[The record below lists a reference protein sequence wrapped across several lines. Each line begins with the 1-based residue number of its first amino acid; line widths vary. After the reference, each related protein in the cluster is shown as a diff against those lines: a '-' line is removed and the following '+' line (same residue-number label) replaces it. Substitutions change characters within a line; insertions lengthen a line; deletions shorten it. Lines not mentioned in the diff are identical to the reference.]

1 VPIAFLVLGAP
12 AAALAGALAAALAD
26 TLATEVGTL
35 FGKDPR
41 SPLGLQRVLPGTPG
55 AVSSAGTLAAFGGA
69 AVIALAAWVFGWLPR
84 GLLLAVLAGGFL
96 GTIAESLLADLGR
109 RRGFRLDHEFAN
121 AFNTFVGGL
130 TALEIALSV
139 ESGRLYWPGQA
150 G

>member
-1 VPIAFLVLGAP
+1 
-12 AAALAGALAAALAD
+12 
-26 TLATEVGTL
+26 
-35 FGKDPR
+35 
-41 SPLGLQRVLPGTPG
+41 
-55 AVSSAGTLAAFGGA
+55 VSSAGTLAALGGA